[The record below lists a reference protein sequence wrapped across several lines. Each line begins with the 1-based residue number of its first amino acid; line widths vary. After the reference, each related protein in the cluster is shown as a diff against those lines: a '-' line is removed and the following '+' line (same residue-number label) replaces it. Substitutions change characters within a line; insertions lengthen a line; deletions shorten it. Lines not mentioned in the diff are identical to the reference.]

1 MLPWN
6 IGHYMLTIVSN
17 QRRWIFTIE
26 MDKTIGRGLMWN
38 MTHKKKDGSYVNEK
52 AKEIGEKIDSQ
63 LNQKFKASSEFLQ
76 MMLLERYLE
85 KIVGYISTK
94 EGGTLPAD
102 LPVVLANHTQQTSEV
117 ESEPSSSYVI
127 RSSDASNT
135 HDTNPQSPSNDT

>member
-52 AKEIGEKIDSQ
+52 AKEIGVFGKEYPGRVRAIV
-63 LNQKFKASSEFLQ
+63 
-76 MMLLERYLE
+76 
-85 KIVGYISTK
+85 VGYISTK